1 MFKFNHFLTFALLF
15 INGLGCGDNIPQPAQ
30 TTAKSADKPRET
42 VSVAPTGLTLEIP
55 DGDQKTV
62 NAALAAAT
70 EQIQAKYQIYFDKV
84 LKEIGFTSRTQAV
97 RLSTKE
103 AFNVTE
109 LPFDATEEALSLAS
123 YKNSLPLSLSVSD
136 NGIFSARLVKSS
148 LNKQQFEGQEK
159 IGDKNL
165 IFSTK
170 KSGTSSGLVW
180 RLTIPHRELTENLM
194 KKFWVLERSGAEL
207 DEIHRNFMRNIS
219 CKVTDVLDAFLAK
232 YFSELGK
239 ASDVKCTQ
247 ENQILKGNGL
257 VPDMITKTTINLSFT
272 LANRSFLVKRSSSL
286 LGQLFLDILI
296 PLKLDRVW
304 PKLSRLTPG

>member
-30 TTAKSADKPRET
+30 TTAKSADKPRYT

-103 AFNVTE
+103 AFNVIE

-123 YKNSLPLSLSVSD
+123 YKNSLPLSLSVDYNRSGAILSD

-165 IFSTK
+165 IFS
-170 KSGTSSGLVW
+170 
-180 RLTIPHRELTENLM
+180 I
-194 KKFWVLERSGAEL
+194 
-207 DEIHRNFMRNIS
+207 
-219 CKVTDVLDAFLAK
+219 VLDNMK
-232 YFSELGK
+232 
-239 ASDVKCTQ
+239 
-247 ENQILKGNGL
+247 
-257 VPDMITKTTINLSFT
+257 
-272 LANRSFLVKRSSSL
+272 
-286 LGQLFLDILI
+286 
-296 PLKLDRVW
+296 
-304 PKLSRLTPG
+304 